1 MQQACSARVMEHEPL
16 YWSFHYISV
25 DSCFYC
31 PLMSVI
37 HMHLHMAI
45 LNVSGR
51 NSNLCCCLGALFTLI
66 QKLPVLAARQTNPIT
81 QSKSGTRRDC

>member
-1 MQQACSARVMEHEPL
+1 VMHGGHLDTVCLEDERSSICCDDHCGKYVQNFVLSFYTESWCMQQACSARVMEHEPL

-37 HMHLHMAI
+37 HMHLHMVIPA
-45 LNVSGR
+45 V
-51 NSNLCCCLGALFTLI
+51 
-66 QKLPVLAARQTNPIT
+66 
-81 QSKSGTRRDC
+81 